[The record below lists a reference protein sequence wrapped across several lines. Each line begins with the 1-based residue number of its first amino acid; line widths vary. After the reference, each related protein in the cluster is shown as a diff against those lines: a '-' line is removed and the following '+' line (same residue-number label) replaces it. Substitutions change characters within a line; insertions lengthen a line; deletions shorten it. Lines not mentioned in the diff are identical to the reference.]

1 MDPSGLAKMF
11 RENRMQ
17 DNPPGD
23 FRPNEALIEA
33 VASRLM
39 PLGRALDLSNDDG
52 IDALYLAQS
61 GYAVALVGIFPG
73 EVELARQRVEEAR
86 AKVEVYSAEPTKMPF
101 HSGEFD
107 IVFDPRLTDSLKGE
121 ERDLFIQ
128 EVHRMLRPGG
138 VLVLLIPNY
147 KDSTTRGCV
156 TQQSVEEMFHPLFE
170 VMRVVDTG
178 TVDADGG
185 LRYNYSAWLRKH

>member
-39 PLGRALDLSNDDG
+39 PGGRALDLSNDDG
-52 IDALYLAQS
+52 INALYLAQS
-61 GYAVALVGIFPG
+61 GYAVALVGIYPG

-107 IVFDPRLTDSLKGE
+107 IVFDPRLIDSLKGE
-121 ERDLFIQ
+121 EKELFIR

-138 VLVLLIPNY
+138 ILILLMPNY
-147 KDSTTRGCV
+147 KDTATRGCV
-156 TQQSVEEMFHPLFE
+156 TQQSVEELFHPLFE

-178 TVDADGG
+178 TVDAAGG
-185 LRYNYSAWLRKH
+185 LRYNYSAWLRKR

>member
-1 MDPSGLAKMF
+1 MF

-39 PLGRALDLSNDDG
+39 PGGRALDLSNDDG

-73 EVELARQRVEEAR
+73 EIELARQRVEEAQ
-86 AKVEVYSAEPTKMPF
+86 AKVVTYSTEPTKMPF

-121 ERDLFIQ
+121 ERDLFIR
-128 EVHRMLRPGG
+128 EVHRVLRPGG

-147 KDSTTRGCV
+147 KDTTTRGCV

-178 TVDADGG
+178 TVEHGGG
-185 LRYNYSAWLRKH
+185 LRYYYSAWLRKR

>member
-1 MDPSGLAKMF
+1 MPTTNLAKMF

-73 EVELARQRVEEAR
+73 EVELARQRVEEAK

-107 IVFDPRLTDSLKGE
+107 IVFDPRLIDSLHGE
-121 ERDLFIQ
+121 EKQLFIR

-138 VLVLLIPNY
+138 VLIIMIPNY

-156 TQQSVEEMFHPLFE
+156 TQQTVEEMFEPLYD

-185 LRYNYSAWLRKH
+185 LRYNYSAWLRKR